1 MNPGFQEGRRP
12 RANAVASLAHTG
24 HVSPLGRRPGVGTV
38 AHAHKPSTNSRPGP
52 SPMSARQTAAVN
64 QWNAATKRVVAQFL
78 RDAQNTSRQRAFSRE
93 NAAAEAE
100 WSDRATQRAWE
111 SKPFPSYDPRKDHAY
126 DVDVVDAAGWATGY
140 HGHKFGELWVYIR
153 AKGPHN
159 TLEYAVLNP
168 QTGNLLVFA
177 PEAAVA
183 PQNRV
188 YLSEADQVRGIA
200 AGTGVA
206 GGYLE
211 KGFLGLTVGAVAA
224 PYALAGAVALSES
237 AVAGVVVTGF
247 RTLGTQM
254 VKQFTWS
261 KFGMKVG
268 SDLAVQ
274 FSGGMMKHH
283 GDLRATVGDING
295 TSLFVSWLLPAAGWT
310 SSLRNAVLK
319 STFKATVDVTEFTN
333 PRIKV
338 ALPQLNSMESFGNY
352 LTAIGLDV
360 AGDRLKSTL
369 VKGMAPVWARSMV
382 TLRQSGSEL
391 GRWVAANRIAMGMF
405 GQIATS
411 LAIKTAKD
419 QEKERMAKRFKQN
432 PPKTDHPWKKNSGSE
447 CSPM

>member
-1 MNPGFQEGRRP
+1 MIAAFQEGRRP
-12 RANAVASLAHTG
+12 CANAVASLANTG
-24 HVSPLGRRPGVGTV
+24 HVSPLARRPGAGTS
-38 AHAHKPSTNSRPGP
+38 AHFPLPGAHRPGP
-52 SPMSARQTAAVN
+52 RPMSARQTMAVN
-64 QWNAATKRVVAQFL
+64 QWNSATKRVVTQFL
-78 RDAQNTSRQRAFSRE
+78 RDTQNTSRLHAFNRE

-111 SKPFPSYDPRKDHAY
+111 TKPFPTYDPRKDHAY
-126 DVDVVDAAGWATGY
+126 DVDLVDAGGWATGY

-159 TLEYAVLNP
+159 TLEYAVVNP
-168 QTGNLLVFA
+168 QTGNLLVFT
-177 PEAAVA
+177 PEAALA

-188 YLSEADQVRGIA
+188 YMSEADQVRSTA

-211 KGFLGLTVGAVAA
+211 KGFLGLAAGMVAA
-224 PYALAGAVALSES
+224 PYALAAAAALSES
-237 AVAGVVVTGF
+237 AVSGIVATGF
-247 RTLGTQM
+247 RTVGAQM
-254 VKQFTWS
+254 VKQFTWNR
-261 KFGMKVG
+261 FGMKVG

-274 FSGGMMKHH
+274 FGGGMMKHH

-310 SSLRNAVLK
+310 SSLRNAAIK

-333 PRIKV
+333 PRMKV

-360 AGDRLKSTL
+360 VGDRLKSAL
-369 VKGMAPVWARSMV
+369 VKGAAPAWARSMAM
-382 TLRQSGSEL
+382 LRQSGSEL
-391 GRWVAANRIAMGMF
+391 GQWVAANRIATGMF

-419 QEKERMAKRFKQN
+419 REKERMAERFKQN
-432 PPKTDHPWKKNSGSE
+432 PPKTDHP
-447 CSPM
+447 